1 LFHFGNKAEET
12 QVISSPIAGVQI
24 WPLRNKP
31 DGKFDLDEVEE
42 KVRGHED
49 DYEPKISLICVENT
63 HNWCGGNVLPLEWL
77 DDVSDVHRL

>member
-1 LFHFGNKAEET
+1 MT
-12 QVISSPIAGVQI
+12 QVIPSPIAGVQI

-63 HNWCGGNVLPLEWL
+63 QLVWWECVTSGMAG
-77 DDVSDVHRL
+77 